1 MVGYISGLV
10 SRLLSISKQ
19 KDSMK
24 KGGCTASA
32 KTVAAQPPTSKVSR
46 WETKP
51 TQAPYFPRTSSQ

>member
-1 MVGYISGLV
+1 VVGYISGLV

-46 WETKP
+46 WETK
-51 TQAPYFPRTSSQ
+51 ANCKFV